1 MNLYYRNIITISQLL
16 LAFGWCLSAAQSEI
30 NWIGGTVYDFGEI
43 KESDG
48 IVMHKFLFRNISNKP
63 FMVLGA
69 MERCGCTTATYP
81 QKEIAPGDTSCINVN
96 FDPVNRNGGFKQ
108 RVTILLSGP
117 SRCNT
122 YSMLIS

>member
-1 MNLYYRNIITISQLL
+1 
-16 LAFGWCLSAAQSEI
+16 
-30 NWIGGTVYDFGEI
+30 
-43 KESDG
+43 
-48 IVMHKFLFRNISNKP
+48 
-63 FMVLGA
+63 MVLGA

-122 YSMLIS
+122 LFIKGRIISDKKTED